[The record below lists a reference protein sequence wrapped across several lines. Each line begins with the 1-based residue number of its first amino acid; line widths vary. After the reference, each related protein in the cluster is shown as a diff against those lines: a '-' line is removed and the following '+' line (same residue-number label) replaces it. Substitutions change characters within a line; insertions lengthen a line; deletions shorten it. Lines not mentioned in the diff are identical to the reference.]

1 MDVTRSRRAGT
12 WRDERGFTLSEL
24 LTTIV
29 LLGIL
34 MAIAVIVLLGILE
47 GRRVDAAANQLKA
60 DMRLAHT
67 SATNQLTDWRIV
79 LVPNRGDEDEGP
91 DYFLVRLVRAYDP
104 EVAGYLPPALDEN
117 TPPKPRFFPA
127 NVKVATERNK
137 NGTPIQDSPGGEYYL
152 SPDAS
157 ISGSTRT
164 LEFNTDGAMTGYGS
178 PSGTV
183 GVTIDDDPEGRVRYV
198 AATSRV
204 WILP

>member
-1 MDVTRSRRAGT
+1 MTRSRRAGT

-24 LTTIV
+24 LTSIV
-29 LLGIL
+29 ILGIL
-34 MAIAVIVLLGILE
+34 IAIAVIVLLGILE
-47 GRRVDAAANQLKA
+47 RRKVDAAANQLKA

-67 SATNQLTDWRIV
+67 SATNQLTDWRVV
-79 LVPNRGDEDEGP
+79 LVPNRDDEDEGP

-104 EVAGYLPPALDEN
+104 EVPGNLPPALDEN
-117 TPPKPRFFPA
+117 TPPKPRYFPA
-127 NVKVATERNK
+127 NVMVATERNK
-137 NGTPIQDSPGGEYYL
+137 NGTPIQDSPDGEYYL
-152 SPDAS
+152 SPAAS

>member
-1 MDVTRSRRAGT
+1 MDGSRSRCAGI
-12 WRDERGFTLSEL
+12 WGDERGFTLPEL
-24 LTTIV
+24 LTTIAI
-29 LLGIL
+29 LGIL
-34 MAIAVIVLLGILE
+34 ITIAVILLLSILE
-47 GRRVDAAANQLKA
+47 QRRVDAAANQLKA

-79 LVPNRGDEDEGP
+79 LVPEQGGEDDGP

-104 EVAGYLPPALDEN
+104 EVAGNLPPALDEN
-117 TPPKPRFFPA
+117 TPPKPRYFPA
-127 NVKVATERNK
+127 NVRVATERNK
-137 NGTPIQDSPGGEYYL
+137 NGKPIGDSPGEYYL

-157 ISGSTRT
+157 VSGSTRT
-164 LEFNTDGAMTGYGS
+164 LEFNTDGAMTGYGGS